1 MLDKTEV
8 KDHTVNGTFIRGL
21 FIEGAVLSQDGRIR
35 LLDPCGIN
43 LVSINI
49 LYEHKS
55 DDEVILL
62 LIQDNALISV

>member
-8 KDHTVNGTFIRGL
+8 KDHTINGIFIRDL
-21 FIEGAVLSQDGRIR
+21 FIESAFLSQDGRIR

-43 LVSINI
+43 LVSIKV

-62 LIQDNALISV
+62 IIQDNVLIGV